1 VTALFWASIAIIAY
15 TFAGYPAL
23 LALWARM
30 RPRRW
35 QREAI
40 APSISIVIS
49 AYNEAETITAKIANL
64 LALDYP
70 ADRIE
75 ILIGSDGSNDDT
87 SAVLATVT
95 DVRVRAF
102 LYAQRR
108 GKPAVLNALVP
119 EAKGDIVVLAD
130 VRQQFDTNAL
140 RALVQ
145 SFADRAVGAVTGE
158 LLLRTDGAATVTGKG
173 SGMYW
178 TYEKFIRSR
187 EALTGSTVVVTG
199 AIYAVRKHV
208 FTPIPEDT
216 ICDDLLIPLMI
227 ARRGYRVVFERDARA
242 YDVTPARADRE
253 FSRKVRTVAGAY
265 QLFARERWLFNP
277 LENRVWF
284 QTMSHKALR
293 LTIAPLQLAALAANV
308 ALIAIPFY
316 RSMLFAQALFY
327 AGAITGCV
335 LPRTWKKPVVVA
347 VPWIFCM
354 LSWATVRGFHGWLT
368 GRQRVTWKKTE
379 STLAG
384 HQVGIENP
392 S

>member
-1 VTALFWASIAIIAY
+1 MIILLWSSIALIAY

-23 LALWARM
+23 LALWARI

-35 QREAI
+35 RSEAI

-49 AYNEAETITAKIANL
+49 AWNEAATIAAKIANL

-75 ILIGSDGSNDDT
+75 ILIGSDGSTDDT
-87 SAVLATVT
+87 AGVLANVT
-95 DVRVRAF
+95 DPRVRAF

-108 GKPAVLNALVP
+108 GKPAVINALVP
-119 EAKGDIVVLAD
+119 HAKGDIIVFAD
-130 VRQQFDTNAL
+130 VRQQFDDNAL

-145 SFADRAVGAVTGE
+145 SFADPAVGAVTGE
-158 LLLRTDGAATVTGKG
+158 LLLQADGATTVTGKG
-173 SGMYW
+173 AGMYW
-178 TYEKFIRSR
+178 NYEKFIRSR

-199 AIYAVRKHV
+199 AIYAIRRHL
-208 FTPIPEDT
+208 FDAIAEET

-242 YDVTPARADRE
+242 YDAAPARADRE
-253 FSRKVRTVAGAY
+253 FARKVRTVAGAY

-293 LTIAPLQLAALAANV
+293 LIIAPLQLAALGANLT
-308 ALIAIPFY
+308 LIAIPFY
-316 RSMLFAQALFY
+316 QWMLLAQALFY
-327 AGAITGCV
+327 AAALTGCV
-335 LPRTWKKPVVVA
+335 LPRGWKKPVFVA
-347 VPWIFCM
+347 VPYIFCM
-354 LSWATVRGFHGWLT
+354 LSWATVRGFYGWLT

-384 HQVGIENP
+384 HPVRIENP